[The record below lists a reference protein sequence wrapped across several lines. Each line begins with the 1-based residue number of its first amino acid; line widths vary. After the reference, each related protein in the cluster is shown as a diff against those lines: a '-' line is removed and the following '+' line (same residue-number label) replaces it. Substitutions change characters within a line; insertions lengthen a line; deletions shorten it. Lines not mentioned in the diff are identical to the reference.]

1 MQSVAEI
8 KSSLHNYI
16 SSTHDLQKLATI
28 KKYVQDLLRDE
39 EKIIGYTKEGKP
51 INEKTFTAMV
61 QKSIE
66 SVKQGKYVTQ
76 EDLEK
81 DDSWLKEK

>member
-16 SSTHDLQKLATI
+16 SSTHDVQKLTSI
-28 KKYVQDLLRDE
+28 KKYVQDLLKDE
-39 EKIIGYTKEGKP
+39 EKIIAFTKEGKP
-51 INEKTFTAMV
+51 LNEKTFTAMI

-66 SVKQGKYVTQ
+66 SVKQGKYVSQ